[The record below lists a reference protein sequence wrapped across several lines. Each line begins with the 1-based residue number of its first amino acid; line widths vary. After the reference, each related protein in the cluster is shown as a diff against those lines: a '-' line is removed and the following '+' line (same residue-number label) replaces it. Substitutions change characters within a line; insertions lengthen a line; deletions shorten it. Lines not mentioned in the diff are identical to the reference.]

1 MGIPIGKLSLY
12 AACAGLHPARTLPIL
27 LDTGTDNRERL
38 ADPIYIGW
46 RHERVRGADYA
57 NFMEQFVTAVERRWP
72 HVLLQWGDF
81 ARPNAGRILERYRDR
96 LCAFNDDIQGTAA
109 VAAGTLLAATHVIG
123 TAPVLRCRS
132 PRKSCARWRARSRGR

>member
-12 AACAGLHPARTLPIL
+12 AACAGLHPAMTLPIL

-46 RHERVRGADYA
+46 RHERVRGTDYD

-96 LCAFNDDIQGTAA
+96 LCAFNNDIQGTAA